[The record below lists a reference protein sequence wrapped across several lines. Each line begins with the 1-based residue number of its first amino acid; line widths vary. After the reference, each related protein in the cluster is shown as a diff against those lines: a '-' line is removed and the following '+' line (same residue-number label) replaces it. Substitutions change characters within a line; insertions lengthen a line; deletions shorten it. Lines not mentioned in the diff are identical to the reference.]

1 MKNRPKLQNLFDY
14 LKLKLSHS
22 RTRKVFIGS
31 VSIVLS
37 KFLALV
43 LGLITTA
50 VFVRHVSA
58 EEFGLWGSLT
68 FLIGM
73 IPVLDFGLALA
84 LRNKLSMLYSKS
96 ETHANDSRRYFF
108 SAFSAYVYLAG
119 FLIILLCLCY
129 RIVPWAQ
136 LFNTGDAGI
145 VSEGSLTYTVSLI
158 IIVISMPFA
167 ISTQGFFSFQ
177 QTHWNSLFELSKSVL
192 ALFFIGFLII
202 AKAGFVLIACSFA
215 AAMALPVIVSFFA
228 FLNKRGWRFELAKA
242 KNIVH
247 TIKELLPQSTQF
259 GIMQFC
265 ATFIFSSQAI
275 MVGKLISLKEA
286 GEYVLVQK
294 LFLILTIIH
303 FAVLT
308 PLWSAYTDAVASNDV
323 RWVRK
328 TLIYSA
334 WFSVILFTC
343 GAAFFYL
350 FGKTIILIWTGK
362 SIYNN
367 LLYVCMGIWVFLTGW
382 VSCFSVYLNGIGR
395 LRLQTTWLVFSAA
408 SYIPF
413 TLYFGERYG
422 AVGVCL
428 AGIIVLL
435 PLVISNPI
443 EAVLSLKHLERFK
456 NNVVIA
462 ASTPL

>member
-1 MKNRPKLQNLFDY
+1 MERGPKRQSLLDH
-14 LKLKLSHS
+14 LKLKLSHK
-22 RTRKVFIGS
+22 RTKKAFIGS

-37 KFLALV
+37 KFLALT

-50 VFVRHVSA
+50 ILVRYVSA

-96 ETHANDSRRYFF
+96 ETHANNSRRYFF
-108 SAFSAYVYLAG
+108 SAFSAYMYLAG
-119 FLIILLCLCY
+119 LLIILLCLCY
-129 RIVPWAQ
+129 KLVPWAK
-136 LFNTGDAGI
+136 LFNTYDAGI
-145 VSEGSLTYTVSLI
+145 IHDGSLTYTVSLV

-167 ISTQGFFSFQ
+167 VSTQGFFSFQ
-177 QTHWNSLFELSKSVL
+177 QTHWNSFFELCKSIFIL
-192 ALFFIGFLII
+192 LFFGFLVM

-215 AAMALPVIVSFFA
+215 VAMMSPVIVSFFV
-228 FLNKRGWRFELAKA
+228 FLKERRWRFEWAKA
-242 KNIVH
+242 ESIIQ
-247 TIKELLPQSTQF
+247 TLKELLPQSIQF

-294 LFLILTIIH
+294 LFLILTVVH

-308 PLWSAYTDAVASNDV
+308 PLWSAYTDAVASNDI
-323 RWVRK
+323 RWVKK
-328 TLIYSA
+328 TLAYSA
-334 WFSVILFTC
+334 WFSVILFAF
-343 GAAFFYL
+343 GAAFLYL
-350 FGKTIILIWTGK
+350 FGKPIIHIWTGK
-362 SIYNN
+362 SIQNN
-367 LLYVCMGIWVFLTGW
+367 LLYLCMGIWVFLTGW
-382 VSCFSVYLNGIGR
+382 VSCFSVYLNGIGK
-395 LRLQTTWLVFSAA
+395 LRLQTAWLVFSAA

-413 TLYFGERYG
+413 TLHFGERFG